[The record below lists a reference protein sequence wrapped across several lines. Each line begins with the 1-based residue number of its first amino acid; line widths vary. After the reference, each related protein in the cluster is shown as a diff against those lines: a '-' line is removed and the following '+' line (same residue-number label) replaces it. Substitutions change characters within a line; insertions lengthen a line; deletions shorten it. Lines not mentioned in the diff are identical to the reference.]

1 MDIHTSGQSGH
12 IGHSGA
18 VGVNLPSP
26 RKASNLASLSLSFA
40 AAHKGLASGVR
51 GSYEMRRRRLE
62 RRNVAVGQREHHWD
76 LPIPARPT
84 ETMPFHVSMQ
94 CMPFEPVS

>member
-1 MDIHTSGQSGH
+1 MEIHTSGQSGH

-26 RKASNLASLSLSFA
+26 RKASALASLSFPSLQPTKVS
-40 AAHKGLASGVR
+40 LVGVR

-94 CMPFEPVS
+94 CMPF